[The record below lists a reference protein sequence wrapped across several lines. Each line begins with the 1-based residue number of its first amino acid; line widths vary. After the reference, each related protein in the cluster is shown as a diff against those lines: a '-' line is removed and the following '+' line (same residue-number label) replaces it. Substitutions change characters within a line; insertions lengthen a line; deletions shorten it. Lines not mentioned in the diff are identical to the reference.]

1 MGLNRV
7 AAALG
12 LSQKCLEIQDF
23 RTPLLRQS
31 NPAQKVAEAP
41 VGAKIIKSWIDLQN
55 HPDFPIVLSI
65 SLFQPLKRAVLI
77 AQLRIVSGYISWR
90 EIHRFCHPKVGAQR
104 FASPRMLKVRTSVIL
119 QSLYESDSLFVPDEL
134 RTSVP
139 LVKSLAIHSLSKI
152 HVSQTAVGISKIW
165 IEI

>member
-1 MGLNRV
+1 MGLKLCCCS
-7 AAALG
+7 LG
-12 LSQKCLEIQDF
+12 VCRKCLEIQDF
-23 RTPLLRQS
+23 RTPLLGQS
-31 NPAQKVAEAP
+31 HPTQKVAEAR
-41 VGAKIIKSWIDLQN
+41 VGAKSIKSWIDLQN

-65 SLFQPLKRAVLI
+65 SPFQPLKRSVLI
-77 AQLRIVSGYISWR
+77 AELGIVSGYISWR